1 MRHLLTRLAAAA
13 FVAGLAFGLSPAS
26 AAPPPKLDG
35 LVSQTN
41 AVEDVGYRYHRY
53 GHGWRPYNR
62 YRYYGYGYRPYYGY
76 RLLLPPLLLPAVLP
90 PLLELLVVGG
100 SRSI

>member
-26 AAPPPKLDG
+26 AAPLPKIDG

-41 AVEDVGYRYHRY
+41 AVEDLGLSLSPLWMAALQPLPLL
-53 GHGWRPYNR
+53 GLSPALL
-62 YRYYGYGYRPYYGY
+62 
-76 RLLLPPLLLPAVLP
+76 RLSVLLPPLLPPGRILPA
-90 PLLELLVVGG
+90 LLELLVVGG